1 MKEFKRLDLEEQL
14 EIYTSQK
21 KQSNLSFD
29 QHMMLAHKINKIK
42 SKLNE

>member
-1 MKEFKRLDLEEQL
+1 MNEFKRLHLEEQL

-21 KQSNLSFD
+21 KQSNLTFD
-29 QHMMLAHKINKIK
+29 QHMMLAYKINEIK